1 MFAFFGPTSQS
12 KFTSPK
18 RLGLFR
24 TLVWIADCSYTI
36 VRLNALS
43 LYIYLQQPQ
52 TQTLLHLFVK
62 TSFGLVFL
70 FTHVNGNWCK
80 KTLHFYWITAFLF
93 SCLIYY
99 CNRETVRLKTDPRK
113 KNHTYQWPIGRRPL
127 RSFLQKIHWGYLLPT
142 QKGVIIYLPIIWE

>member
-1 MFAFFGPTSQS
+1 MVLKPEIRFGTIWCHMVPHGAKKCQNGTPVFSMFAFFVPTSQS

-36 VRLNALS
+36 VLLNALS

-52 TQTLLHLFVK
+52 TQTLQHLFVK
-62 TSFGLVFL
+62 TSFGLVFI

-80 KTLHFYWITAFLF
+80 KTTVLLNNCLLLF
-93 SCLIYY
+93 VSHI
-99 CNRETVRLKTDPRK
+99 
-113 KNHTYQWPIGRRPL
+113 
-127 RSFLQKIHWGYLLPT
+127 LQ
-142 QKGVIIYLPIIWE
+142 

>member
-1 MFAFFGPTSQS
+1 MFAFFVPTSQS

-52 TQTLLHLFVK
+52 TQTLQHLFVK
-62 TSFGLVFL
+62 TSFGLVFI

-80 KTLHFYWITAFLF
+80 KTLQFYWITAFLF

-99 CNRETVRLKTDPRK
+99 CNRETVRLKTDLGE
-113 KNHTYQWPIGRRPL
+113 NHTYQWAPAPKLFSTENSLG
-127 RSFLQKIHWGYLLPT
+127 LLASNS
-142 QKGVIIYLPIIWE
+142 KRCHNIPIIWE